1 MKSVN
6 YIKERIIG
14 SSDRLNIV
22 QCGRAECSIHLSFLD
37 ILFHLFFWYA
47 RKRSQLN
54 DIFHGIV

>member
-37 ILFHLFFWYA
+37 ILFHLFF
-47 RKRSQLN
+47 
-54 DIFHGIV
+54 